1 MEYVINCLGKNTTK
15 VRNIKSYLLASL
27 FNAGST
33 ISSYYRAEVNH
44 DMPQLLGNRATIIPC
59 VVGANS
65 ASTTEKSLKMRQI
78 NSRINYFEIKL
89 NLTLLETGI
98 ILGL

>member
-1 MEYVINCLGKNTTK
+1 MICH
-15 VRNIKSYLLASL
+15 S
-27 FNAGST
+27 
-33 ISSYYRAEVNH
+33 
-44 DMPQLLGNRATIIPC
+44 MLGNCATRIPC

-65 ASTTEKSLKMRQI
+65 ASSIVKSLKMRQI
-78 NSRINYFEIKL
+78 NNCTNHFEIKL

>member
-1 MEYVINCLGKNTTK
+1 MILHSAQIKKYGGKVLAVTNGRQALRLVPMEKNVEYVINCLGKNTTK

-44 DMPQLLGNRATIIPC
+44 DMPQYAG
-59 VVGANS
+59 
-65 ASTTEKSLKMRQI
+65 
-78 NSRINYFEIKL
+78 
-89 NLTLLETGI
+89 
-98 ILGL
+98 

>member
-1 MEYVINCLGKNTTK
+1 MICH
-15 VRNIKSYLLASL
+15 S
-27 FNAGST
+27 
-33 ISSYYRAEVNH
+33 
-44 DMPQLLGNRATIIPC
+44 MLGNRATRIPY

-65 ASTTEKSLKMRQI
+65 ASSIVKSLKMRQI
-78 NSRINYFEIKL
+78 NNHTNYFEIKL